1 MSKNFTQNGL
11 TRLGIFLAVAIPQ
24 FLTAQTITFSP
35 AAGRVG
41 TTVTITGTGFNPIAA
56 NNSVYFGAVKAPV
69 VSATATQI
77 VVAVPAGT
85 TYKPLSVTT
94 GGKTVYSATPFINTF
109 GCSTDLTGSS
119 LGEKINFS
127 AGYFSSPISVAI
139 ADLDGDEKPE
149 IILTAQDY
157 DMISVFRNTSTHST
171 LNTTSF
177 AAPVNFQT
185 GGGPAGIA
193 IGDIDGDGKPDIAV
207 TNNIS
212 STVSVFRNTSLPG
225 VIDASTLAPQ
235 VSLLTSSGPAD
246 NAGTANISMGDL
258 DGDGRPE
265 IAVTNTEKNTVSVF
279 RNISATG
286 VINSGSF
293 SAKTDLTTGDDP
305 LGLVITDFD
314 GDKKP
319 DIAFNNA
326 SSGNFSIYR
335 NRYVSGPV
343 NESSFAARANFS
355 TELFGATVNIS
366 AGDLNNDS
374 KPEMIV
380 SNFLGNS
387 ISIYQNNSSA
397 GFLSFGSRVNFS
409 TPTNPVNV
417 VINDMNGDGKPD
429 IAVMSYDYSASNSNN
444 NPLSLYTS
452 NMATNAT
459 GPAITSSFFKPR
471 VDFITGGSTGV
482 LGIGDLD
489 ADGKPDFAIPN
500 YTSDLVSIY
509 KNTSSVFNALPPA
522 TLNGLNIACDDGVWK
537 NLYDPFIANRI
548 ICSVRDNGNNLGSI
562 NARVYV
568 DPAPVNY
575 NGSYLL
581 ARHFLI
587 TPTDQPVTPVN
598 IRLYFT
604 VAEFNALKAVDNR
617 LASPENL
624 SITKYQGP
632 TEDGIFNPGDASAL
646 IIIPSSSVVFGTAFG
661 GYYAD
666 FTVSGFSEFW
676 LNVGTMV
683 LPVELLY
690 FKAEKLPASVQLH
703 WSTASETN
711 NDYFTVERSA
721 VGIIF
726 SDLAT
731 VKAGQLSTQP
741 RNYEVK
747 DPAPLRGLNYYRL
760 KQTDKDGKYSY
771 SAIKIVDWDGQSVT
785 SITIYPLPVKSTAT
799 VSFPAKTGTN
809 KLVVYNAQGAAV
821 QNYTLNRT
829 ANGNA
834 QLTIQKGG
842 LTPGMYFYRIFNN
855 NRQLHAGKLV
865 IE

>member
-1 MSKNFTQNGL
+1 MSKNFTRYGL
-11 TRLGIFLAVAIPQ
+11 NRLAIFLAIAIPQ
-24 FLTAQTITFSP
+24 FLSAQIITFSP

-41 TTVTITGTGFNPIAA
+41 TTVTITGTDFNSTAA
-56 NNSVYFGAVKAPV
+56 NNAVYFGAVRAAV
-69 VSATATQI
+69 VSATATQL
-77 VVAVPAGT
+77 VVTVPAGT

-94 GGKTVYSATPFINTF
+94 GGKTVYSTTPFINTF
-109 GCSTDLTGSS
+109 GCSTDLISSS

-139 ADLDGDEKPE
+139 ADLDGDGKPE
-149 IILTAQDY
+149 IIITDQDY

-171 LNTTSF
+171 LNNTSF
-177 AAPVNFQT
+177 AAPVNFET
-185 GGGPAGIA
+185 GDGPAGIA

-212 STVSVFRNTSLPG
+212 STVSVFRNTSSRG
-225 VIDASTLAPQ
+225 IIDASTLAPQ
-235 VSLLTSSGPAD
+235 VSLPTSTGPAD

-279 RNISATG
+279 RNTSVAG

-293 SAKTDLTTGDDP
+293 LAKTDLTTGDDP
-305 LGLVITDFD
+305 LGLVMADFD
-314 GDKKP
+314 GDKKA

-335 NRYVSGPV
+335 NMYVSGAV

-355 TELFGATVNIS
+355 TELFSPTVSIT

-374 KPEMIV
+374 KPEVIV
-380 SNFLGNS
+380 SNILGNS
-387 ISIYQNNSSA
+387 ISIYQNSSSA

-409 TPTNPVNV
+409 TPTNPVNA
-417 VINDMNGDGKPD
+417 VISDMNGDGKPD
-429 IAVMSYDYSASNSNN
+429 IAVMSYDYSASNSNS

-452 NMATNAT
+452 NMANNVT
-459 GPAITSSFFKPR
+459 GPTITSSFFKSK
-471 VDFITGGSTGV
+471 VDFIAGGSTGV

-500 YTSDLVSIY
+500 YTSDLVSVY
-509 KNTSSVFNALPPA
+509 KNTSSIFNALPPA
-522 TLNGLNIACDDGVWK
+522 TVNGLNSACDDGVWK
-537 NLYDPFIANRI
+537 NLYDPFISNRI

-568 DPAPVNY
+568 DAAPVNY
-575 NGSYLL
+575 NGTYLM

-604 VAEFNALKAVDNR
+604 VAEFNALKALDSR
-617 LASPENL
+617 LASPGNL

-632 TEDGIFNPGDASAL
+632 TEDGLFNPSDASAL
-646 IIIPSSSVVFGTAFG
+646 TIIPSSSVVFGTAFG

-666 FTVSGFSEFW
+666 FVVSGLSEFW
-676 LNVGTMV
+676 LNAGTIV

-690 FKAEKLPASVQLH
+690 FKAEKLTESVLLQ

-711 NDYFTVERSA
+711 NDYFTVERSDD
-721 VGIIF
+721 GINF
-726 SDLAT
+726 SNLAT
-731 VKAGQLSTQP
+731 VRAAEPSAQQ
-741 RNYEVK
+741 RNYEIK
-747 DPAPLRGLNYYRL
+747 DPAPLSGLNYYRL
-760 KQTDKDGKYSY
+760 KQTDKDGKSSY
-771 SAIKIVDWDGQSVT
+771 SAIKIVDWEGQSVT
-785 SITIYPLPVKSTAT
+785 RVTISPLPVKSTAT
-799 VSFPAKTGTN
+799 VSFLAKTGIN

-821 QNYTLNRT
+821 QTYTINRT

-842 LTPGMYFYRIFNN
+842 LAPGMYFYKIFNTN
-855 NRQLHAGKLV
+855 KLLHTGKLV